1 MKNNKVIKALWM
13 YLRLTDAYKGA
24 IIFYFAAIIILVIEA
39 IRLAQS
45 PNEEVLHSMLGVVQ
59 YCHIFGCFV
68 SLFGN
73 QTIIQRKIFPS
84 CGISKIVV
92 CIAPIIICLF
102 YCLFYDIIASI
113 IAIIN
118 FGVELFKNFIVVA
131 AINSASAMIVS
142 AIYGRK
148 IWWLNVLGFVL
159 YTNIVLG
166 GTSIALGGTGIVPT
180 IGMKI
185 TGPIE
190 YVLLIS
196 AGIGIAG
203 FIVAILLSL
212 YCWKKGDK
220 YRECKKSKFIR

>member
-13 YLRLTDAYKGA
+13 FLRLTDAYKGA
-24 IIFYFAAIIILVIEA
+24 ILFYFAAIIILVIDA
-39 IRLAQS
+39 ICLAQS
-45 PNEEVLHSMLGVVQ
+45 PDEEALHSMLGAVQ

-73 QTIIQRKIFPS
+73 QTTIQRKIFPS

-118 FGVELFKNFIVVA
+118 SGVELFKNFIVVA

-148 IWWLNVLGFVL
+148 IWWLNVLGFLL
-159 YTNIVLG
+159 YMNIVVG
-166 GTSIALGGTGIVPT
+166 GTSIVLT

-203 FIVAILLSL
+203 FIVAVLLSL

-220 YRECKKSKFIR
+220 HTEFKKSKFIR

>member
-1 MKNNKVIKALWM
+1 MKKNKVIKALWM
-13 YLRLTDAYKGA
+13 YIRLTDAYKGA
-24 IIFYFAAIIILVIEA
+24 IIFYFATIIMLVIDA
-39 IRLAQS
+39 ICLAQS
-45 PNEEVLHSMLGVVQ
+45 PSEEALHSMLGVVQ
-59 YCHIFGCFV
+59 YCHIFACFV

-73 QTIIQRKIFPS
+73 QTIIQRKFFPS

-113 IAIIN
+113 IAILN

-159 YTNIVLG
+159 YMNIVVG
-166 GTSIALGGTGIVPT
+166 GTSIAPT

-190 YVLLIS
+190 YVLLIA

-203 FIVAILLSL
+203 FIVAVLLSL
-212 YCWKKGDK
+212 YCWKKADK
-220 YRECKKSKFIR
+220 HNECKKSRFIR

>member
-24 IIFYFAAIIILVIEA
+24 IIFYFAAIIILVIDA
-39 IRLAQS
+39 IRLSQS
-45 PNEEVLHSMLGVVQ
+45 PDEEALHSMLGAVQ

-73 QTIIQRKIFPS
+73 QTTIQRKIFPS
-84 CGISKIVV
+84 FGISKIVV

-113 IAIIN
+113 IAILN

-148 IWWLNVLGFVL
+148 IWWLNALGLVL
-159 YTNIVLG
+159 YMNIAVG
-166 GTSIALGGTGIVPT
+166 GTSIVLTTV
-180 IGMKI
+180 MKI
-185 TGPIE
+185 TEPIE

-203 FIVAILLSL
+203 FIVAVLLSL

-220 YRECKKSKFIR
+220 YNECKKSKFIR

>member
-13 YLRLTDAYKGA
+13 YIRLTDAYKGVIMYSFVALMIFIFDA
-24 IIFYFAAIIILVIEA
+24 IS
-39 IRLAQS
+39 LAQS
-45 PNEEVLHSMLGVVQ
+45 PDEEALHSILGVVHS
-59 YCHIFGCFV
+59 CHMFACFV
-68 SLFGN
+68 SLLGN

-113 IAIIN
+113 IAILN
-118 FGVELFKNFIVVA
+118 FGVELFKNYIVVA

-148 IWWLNVLGFVL
+148 IWWLNVLGFVF
-159 YTNIVLG
+159 YMNIVIG
-166 GTSIALGGTGIVPT
+166 GTSIAPA

-190 YVLLIS
+190 YVLLIA

-203 FIVAILLSL
+203 FIVAVLLSL

-220 YRECKKSKFIR
+220 HNECKKSKYIR

>member
-24 IIFYFAAIIILVIEA
+24 IIFYFAAIIILVIDA

-45 PNEEVLHSMLGVVQ
+45 TNEEALHLMLGVVQ

-159 YTNIVLG
+159 YMNIVVG
-166 GTSIALGGTGIVPT
+166 GTSIVLTTV
-180 IGMKI
+180 MKI

-203 FIVAILLSL
+203 FIVAVLLSL

-220 YRECKKSKFIR
+220 HTEFKKSKFIR

>member
-13 YLRLTDAYKGA
+13 YIRLTDAYKGA
-24 IIFYFAAIIILVIEA
+24 IIFLFATIIILALDA
-39 IRLAQS
+39 ICLAQS
-45 PNEEVLHSMLGVVQ
+45 PDEETPYSMLEVVQ
-59 YCHIFGCFV
+59 YCHIFACFV
-68 SLFGN
+68 SMLGN

-102 YCLFYDIIASI
+102 YCLFYDIITSI
-113 IAIIN
+113 IAILN
-118 FGVELFKNFIVVA
+118 FGVEIFKNFIVVA

-159 YTNIVLG
+159 YMNIVVG
-166 GTSIALGGTGIVPT
+166 GTSIAPT

-190 YVLLIS
+190 YVLLIA

-203 FIVAILLSL
+203 FIVAVLLSL

-220 YRECKKSKFIR
+220 HNECKKSKYIR

>member
-13 YLRLTDAYKGA
+13 FLRLTDAYKGA
-24 IIFYFAAIIILVIEA
+24 IIFYFAAIIILVLDA
-39 IRLAQS
+39 ICLAQS
-45 PNEEVLHSMLGVVQ
+45 PDEEALHSMLGAVQ

-113 IAIIN
+113 IAILN

-131 AINSASAMIVS
+131 AINSALAMIVS

-159 YTNIVLG
+159 YMNIVVG
-166 GTSIALGGTGIVPT
+166 GTSILT